1 MTDAA
6 AHLLVVDD
14 DAALRDSLDTALGYE
29 GYRITTARD
38 GAAALDALSS
48 TAFDLVVLDIG
59 LPNVDGLSVCR
70 TLRHGGDR
78 TPVLLLTARGATTD
92 RVDGLDAGADDYVVK
107 PFALDELF
115 ARVRALLRRSAPIEG
130 GTVRVGGLVVDTV
143 ARRATVGGRP
153 VDLTKTEFDLLA
165 FLTEH
170 RGKVLTRSEIYE
182 RIWGYDFDTGS
193 RSLDVYVSY
202 LRSKLEAGGAVMGRR
217 TAPLSRVVA
226 VAIGATVAVAM
237 LIGGL
242 LTDRVVRAEQY
253 GAVDDFLVASTDRPL
268 PPPDDERPTVIPE
281 GDEGVIRAFT
291 SRVTDDIAIRIVSDD
306 GELLTPTDG
315 VQLPDPPA
323 DSTDGELRTVTV
335 DGNRYRVITTTTEW
349 GAEVQIGRNLD
360 EADTTVASIR
370 RWLLAA
376 GVVATAIAFGIG
388 WWWSR
393 RIARPIVRLAE
404 TADGVAER
412 GEIDRRSATVPD
424 GPTIAEV
431 ERLRSSFTSMLDAL
445 AASSDQQRRLVA
457 DASHELR
464 TPLTVLR
471 TNAELA
477 ASDRLTPDH

>member
-1 MTDAA
+1 
-6 AHLLVVDD
+6 
-14 DAALRDSLDTALGYE
+14 
-29 GYRITTARD
+29 
-38 GAAALDALSS
+38 
-48 TAFDLVVLDIG
+48 
-59 LPNVDGLSVCR
+59 
-70 TLRHGGDR
+70 
-78 TPVLLLTARGATTD
+78 
-92 RVDGLDAGADDYVVK
+92 
-107 PFALDELF
+107 
-115 ARVRALLRRSAPIEG
+115 
-130 GTVRVGGLVVDTV
+130 
-143 ARRATVGGRP
+143 
-153 VDLTKTEFDLLA
+153 
-165 FLTEH
+165 
-170 RGKVLTRSEIYE
+170 
-182 RIWGYDFDTGS
+182 
-193 RSLDVYVSY
+193 
-202 LRSKLEAGGAVMGRR
+202 MGRR

-268 PPPDDERPTVIPE
+268 PPPDDERPTEIPE

-335 DGNRYRVITTTTEW
+335 DGDRYRVITTTTEW

-412 GEIDRRSATVPD
+412 GEIDRRSATLPD

-445 AASSDQQRRLVA
+445 AASSDRQRRLVA

-477 ASDRLTPDH
+477 ASDRLTPDHRRRALGLIVAEVDELSDLTDELVELASDHRRAESEAVVDAVAVVEAVADRATARTGRTVEVTAPEPVRWRCQPGRIDRAVWNLVDNALKFSPDATPIEIRLVGDRVEVLDSGMGIGTDELEQVFERFHRSDEARGMRGSGLGLSIVAQVATDHGGTADAARRQDGPGVVVGFTVAADRVS

>member
-1 MTDAA
+1 MTEAA

-48 TAFDLVVLDIG
+48 TTFDLVVLDIG

-78 TPVLLLTARGATTD
+78 TPVLLLTARGATND

-130 GTVRVGGLVVDTV
+130 GTVRVGDLVVDTV

-202 LRSKLEAGGAVMGRR
+202 LRSKLEAGGEARLIQTVRGVGFVMRQE
-217 TAPLSRVVA
+217 P
-226 VAIGATVAVAM
+226 
-237 LIGGL
+237 
-242 LTDRVVRAEQY
+242 
-253 GAVDDFLVASTDRPL
+253 
-268 PPPDDERPTVIPE
+268 
-281 GDEGVIRAFT
+281 
-291 SRVTDDIAIRIVSDD
+291 
-306 GELLTPTDG
+306 
-315 VQLPDPPA
+315 
-323 DSTDGELRTVTV
+323 
-335 DGNRYRVITTTTEW
+335 
-349 GAEVQIGRNLD
+349 
-360 EADTTVASIR
+360 
-370 RWLLAA
+370 
-376 GVVATAIAFGIG
+376 
-388 WWWSR
+388 
-393 RIARPIVRLAE
+393 
-404 TADGVAER
+404 
-412 GEIDRRSATVPD
+412 
-424 GPTIAEV
+424 
-431 ERLRSSFTSMLDAL
+431 
-445 AASSDQQRRLVA
+445 
-457 DASHELR
+457 
-464 TPLTVLR
+464 
-471 TNAELA
+471 
-477 ASDRLTPDH
+477 